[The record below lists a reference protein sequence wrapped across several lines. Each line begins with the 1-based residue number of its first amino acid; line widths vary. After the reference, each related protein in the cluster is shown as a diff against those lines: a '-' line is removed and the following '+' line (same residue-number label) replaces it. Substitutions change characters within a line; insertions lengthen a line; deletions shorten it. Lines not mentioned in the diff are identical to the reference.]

1 MVENRDF
8 WNRVYQQNGDIV
20 SRKIADETLLVP
32 IRGNLADMQQIFSL
46 NPVAE
51 YIWQAIDGTQSLDD
65 IRKGVLAHFE
75 VAPEQCEADIRT
87 FIGRLLENQ
96 LITDGC

>member
-8 WNRVYQQNGDIV
+8 WNTVYQKSDDIV

-32 IRGNLADMQQIFSL
+32 IRGNLADMQRIFSL

-51 YIWQAIDGTQSLDD
+51 YVWQAIDGKRSLHD
-65 IRKGVLAHFE
+65 IRAGVLAHFE
-75 VAPEQCEADIRT
+75 VAPEECEKDIRT
-87 FIGRLLENQ
+87 FIGELLENH
-96 LITDGC
+96 LITDEC